1 MAYSPTSW
9 VDDVTPVSALKMNNI
24 EQRITYLSKSGTFS
38 DTTTVIPAGGTYTKT
53 IPLGFEGVSGSLFI
67 NGAGSEGFVFFNSDP
82 SLSRSIGRD
91 NGSSAVFF
99 REDGFLLDDAT
110 TGSARLQRCY
120 IDGTNLVLIFGYN
133 SVAETLAISVCTWE
147 VQA

>member
-1 MAYSPTSW
+1 MAYAPTDW
-9 VDDVTPVSALKMNNI
+9 IDDVTPVSATKLNNI
-24 EQRITYLSKSGTFS
+24 EQRITYLSKSGTFA

-67 NGAGSEGFVFFNSDP
+67 NGYGSDGFVFFNADP
-82 SLSRSIGRD
+82 ALSRSIGKD
-91 NGSSAVFF
+91 NGSSAIFF
-99 REDGFLLDDAT
+99 REDGFLVDNAT
-110 TGSARLQRCY
+110 DGSARLQRCY

-133 SVAETLAISVCTWE
+133 SAAETLAISSCTWE